1 MLLLFSCSLFS
12 QVPVYGI
19 VKSIPP
25 VRPANINKIIPRTP
39 SLINQA
45 VIERMFKPYDS
56 SDFMVSI
63 VAQSRTSLPIHTF
76 DKTSFP
82 ELKTLKESIK
92 QIQIIQTIEPSV
104 IMHNHPTAH
113 DRYNPTDIS
122 STSFVPPRPPRPI
135 PNSKEVLFPKP
146 KALSEYKVPIALG
159 FEPTLFMPL
168 HGLSEFKNP
177 RDEVKL
183 RDFAEN
189 NDDCLKDTF
198 CAPKVSPD
206 AIIVVK
212 KEQDYLV
219 NNKPTDNPSDD
230 LVNVLRQKEVS
241 TFVEI
246 LFESETDYSSL
257 LDLDKIE
264 QNTNLDIEHCVASY
278 YRNGSVLVQIPVM
291 SKSLM
296 NPFLKFWENLKS
308 RFSPSTKKSINKS
321 KTGEDKDDFIKK
333 EFEGIKYLENN
344 IINEYYDYFLEEQT
358 AA

>member
-12 QVPVYGI
+12 QGPAAEMVP
-19 VKSIPP
+19 KSFIRPIPSSRIEKQFIRSSSLQIHP
-25 VRPANINKIIPRTP
+25 VAYWEIIKRYNPANFIVP
-39 SLINQA
+39 S
-45 VIERMFKPYDS
+45 
-56 SDFMVSI
+56 
-63 VAQSRTSLPIHTF
+63 VAQSRPSQSIPASDISSS
-76 DKTSFP
+76 K
-82 ELKTLKESIK
+82 LKTLLESIK
-92 QIQIIQTIEPSV
+92 QKQTIEHPV
-104 IMHNHPTAH
+104 IPHSHTAH
-113 DRYNPTDIS
+113 DHYNPAGIS
-122 STSFVPPRPPRPI
+122 SPSIAQSGSPQSISSHNISSF
-135 PNSKEVLFPKP
+135 SKL
-146 KALSEYKVPIALG
+146 KALSEYIVPKVLG
-159 FEPTLFMPL
+159 FEPTPLMPL
-168 HGLSEFKNP
+168 RGLSKFKNL
-177 RDEVKL
+177 RDEIKL
-183 RDFAEN
+183 CDFAEN
-189 NDDCLKDTF
+189 NDDCLEGPFFD
-198 CAPKVSPD
+198 PDISPD
-206 AIIVVK
+206 AITIVK

-230 LVNVLRQKEVS
+230 LVNVLRQKEVL

-296 NPFLKFWENLKS
+296 NPFLKFWEYLKS
-308 RFSPSTKKSINKS
+308 RFSPSTKKGINKS
-321 KTGEDKDDFIKK
+321 KSGEDKDDFIKK